1 MFPLLLIMSL
11 FSFAVVYCMFRF
23 DGPSSGGIN
32 LNLFVVRGVG
42 GGGGEVDHV
51 HLCCLISDS

>member
-42 GGGGEVDHV
+42 GGGGGGGSCAFM
-51 HLCCLISDS
+51 LSN

>member
-1 MFPLLLIMSL
+1 MLL

-32 LNLFVVRGVG
+32 LNLYVVRGVG
-42 GGGGEVDHV
+42 GGGFFRWDRGNFCIVIMLD
-51 HLCCLISDS
+51 IY

>member
-32 LNLFVVRGVG
+32 LNLFVVGVVGGRG
-42 GGGGEVDHV
+42 GGGSGRGF
-51 HLCCLISDS
+51 

>member
-1 MFPLLLIMSL
+1 MLL
-11 FSFAVVYCMFRF
+11 FSFAIVYCMFRF

-42 GGGGEVDHV
+42 GGVVVGGSGAFI
-51 HLCCLISDS
+51 LANY